1 MVGAPALREHPGRSL
16 LRQLLHK
23 ARKQH
28 RAATLG
34 VGRAIPAFENRQ
46 RARRQIASVRID
58 SDGEIVQDA
67 VGQLHTR
74 RQLVVDELIEGDALV
89 LGEHPG

>member
-1 MVGAPALREHPGRSL
+1 ML
-16 LRQLLHK
+16 QLFHK
-23 ARKQH
+23 AHEQH

-46 RARRQIASVRID
+46 RALRQIASVRID

>member
-1 MVGAPALREHPGRSL
+1 MC
-16 LRQLLHK
+16 QLLHK
-23 ARKQH
+23 AREQH

-34 VGRAIPAFENRQ
+34 VGRAIPALEHRQ
-46 RARRQIASVRID
+46 RALRQVASVRID
-58 SDGEIVQDA
+58 SNDEIVQDA

-74 RQLVVDELIEGDALV
+74 RLLVVNELIEGDALV